1 MFLPMVSLVL
11 LNVSD
16 FKDRK
21 RNLWLVNFVSQI
33 MSLSLTKVTQ
43 EVGVFSFYFEQGLF
57 MIVRLT
63 MELQTY
69 LL

>member
-1 MFLPMVSLVL
+1 M
-11 LNVSD
+11 N
-16 FKDRK
+16 
-21 RNLWLVNFVSQI
+21 
-33 MSLSLTKVTQ
+33 LSLTKVTQ
-43 EVGVFSFYFEQGLF
+43 EMGVFSLYFEQGLF

>member
-1 MFLPMVSLVL
+1 MVSLVL

-21 RNLWLVNFVSQI
+21 RNLWLVNFMSQI
-33 MSLSLTKVTQ
+33 MNLSLTTVTQ
-43 EVGVFSFYFEQGLF
+43 EMGVFSLYFEQGLF

>member
-1 MFLPMVSLVL
+1 MVSLVL

-21 RNLWLVNFVSQI
+21 RNLWLVNFMSQI
-33 MSLSLTKVTQ
+33 MNLSLTKVTQ
-43 EVGVFSFYFEQGLF
+43 EMGVFSLYFEQGLF

>member
-1 MFLPMVSLVL
+1 
-11 LNVSD
+11 
-16 FKDRK
+16 
-21 RNLWLVNFVSQI
+21 

>member
-1 MFLPMVSLVL
+1 MVSLVL

-33 MSLSLTKVTQ
+33 MNLSLTKVTQ
-43 EVGVFSFYFEQGLF
+43 EMGVFSLYFEQGLF

>member
-1 MFLPMVSLVL
+1 MVSLVL

-21 RNLWLVNFVSQI
+21 RNLWLVNFMSQI
-33 MSLSLTKVTQ
+33 MNLSLTKVTQ
-43 EVGVFSFYFEQGLF
+43 EMGVFSLYLEQGLF

>member
-1 MFLPMVSLVL
+1 MVSLVL

-21 RNLWLVNFVSQI
+21 RNLWLVNFMSQI
-33 MSLSLTKVTQ
+33 MNLSLTKVSQ
-43 EVGVFSFYFEQGLF
+43 EMGVFSLYFEQGLF